1 MEAGMPKSSI
11 KEKGEPLVVLTLRV
25 SSTVKDEIEE
35 IARKE
40 GGTPSLLGHLFLT
53 AGLNAHKTLQ
63 AKRAS

>member
-1 MEAGMPKSSI
+1 MPNRSI
-11 KEKGEPLVVLTLRV
+11 EKVSKRKEPLVVLTLRV

-40 GGTPSLLGHLFLT
+40 GSTPSLLGHLFLT
-53 AGLNAHKTLQ
+53 TGLNAHKTLQ